1 MFVQVLICKVNVLQV
16 LEQIVMDNK
25 PEFGIIEFYPF

>member
-25 PEFGIIEFYPF
+25 PEFGIIES

>member
-25 PEFGIIEFYPF
+25 PEFGIIEF

>member
-1 MFVQVLICKVNVLQV
+1 MFVQVLICKVNVLEV

-25 PEFGIIEFYPF
+25 PEFGIIES